1 MWVQDLW
8 PEVLKDTGVI
18 KNKILLKILDKIINK
33 IYVCFDLIFVQS
45 ESFKNYIN
53 KKKISNCK
61 ILHNPGYN
69 FFFKIKK
76 KVSKKINILYA
87 GNIGKAQ
94 PVEFICKLVNN
105 LPKNYFFNIAG
116 SGKDYSK
123 LYNKLNF
130 KNKNF
135 ELLGNLSFKKLRYFY
150 NQSDAL
156 FLFLKNNKN
165 LNKTIPSKFQ
175 SYLSVGKPILA
186 SIGGDT
192 KYIIKVNRIGYVSKP
207 CNVNDTLKIFRNFS
221 NVSKIGRIKMG
232 ILCKKYY
239 KKKFHITN
247 IINSFIKEIEKL

>member
-150 NQSDAL
+150 NQSDLYESETLCRELLEAYQYKYI
-156 FLFLKNNKN
+156 LKNAYPDESDNDALHWLSFHLTKN
-165 LNKTIPSKFQ
+165 LQP
-175 SYLSVGKPILA
+175 LG
-186 SIGGDT
+186 
-192 KYIIKVNRIGYVSKP
+192 YIYSCHTHKQ
-207 CNVNDTLKIFRNFS
+207 
-221 NVSKIGRIKMG
+221 
-232 ILCKKYY
+232 
-239 KKKFHITN
+239 
-247 IINSFIKEIEKL
+247 